1 MAPEEIQP
9 SDGADGAGAA
19 EGATGEGQ
27 STNGGRTAWARNL
40 ATPVRDFLG
49 TETGSAVV
57 LVGAVLLALIWANV
71 SFSTYN
77 ELWDTHLSIEVGSH
91 GIAQTLREWV
101 NSGLMALFFLVVGLE
116 AKREIDLGELR
127 EHNRLWYPALAALGG
142 IGGAVGIYL
151 LFNAGGA
158 GGGGWGV
165 AMSTDTA
172 LALGVLALVAPTGST
187 RLRVFLLTLVVFD
200 DLAALLII
208 VVAYTDSID
217 VVALAVAVGLFAI
230 LGLLRFLPTM
240 RGPIAVLVGT
250 GIWVAMYESGIDPVI
265 AGLAI
270 GLVTSAY
277 PPSRHELERATDLT
291 REFREQPTPG
301 LAATARRS
309 LTQAISPNERLQ
321 YALHPWTSYVIV
333 PLFALANAGVHITGG
348 LLSDAVT
355 SPITIGI
362 VAGYVVGKPLGIWL
376 MPWLATRA
384 PVRKLIGG
392 GKLTITYPGLLGTG
406 TAAGVGFTVSFL
418 IASLA
423 FTGPALDEAKLGVL
437 AACLISPIVA
447 FSWFRGSRALIP
459 TSKRLE
465 QLRRTADS
473 IIDLADDVD
482 PERDHIRGDLG
493 GAVTLVEYADFE
505 CPYCGR
511 AEPTIRELL
520 ETHHKGGLRYVF
532 RHLPLQDV
540 HPHAQLAAEASE
552 AAAAQGSFWEM
563 HDTLMAHQGELDLDD
578 LHRYASDLELDADR
592 LEDEVRRRV
601 YLERVSEDVQSADV
615 SGVSGT
621 PTFFVNGRR
630 HQGVYDIEALT
641 AAIAR
646 AKRMADAEA
655 KAHAEKLA
663 AKEAAKRDREKAGQ
677 A

>member
-1 MAPEEIQP
+1 MSDPGPTQTDGGQP
-9 SDGADGAGAA
+9 AG
-19 EGATGEGQ
+19 TGTT
-27 STNGGRTAWARNL
+27 SVNGGRTAWARNL

-49 TETGSAVV
+49 TETGSALV
-57 LVGAVLLALIWANV
+57 LVGAVIAALLWANV
-71 SFSTYN
+71 DFGSYS
-77 ELWDTHLSIEVGSH
+77 ELWSTHLSITVGSH
-91 GIAQTLREWV
+91 GIAQGLREWV
-101 NSGLMALFFLVVGLE
+101 NSGLMTLFFLVVGLE

-208 VVAYTDSID
+208 VVAYTESID
-217 VVALAVAVGLFAI
+217 AVALLVAVGLFAI
-230 LGLLRFLPTM
+230 LVGLRFLPTM
-240 RGPIAVLVGT
+240 RGPLAVLVGT
-250 GIWVAMYESGIDPVI
+250 GIWVALYESGIDPVI

-277 PPSRHELERATDLT
+277 PPSRQELERATDLT
-291 REFREQPTPG
+291 REFREQPNAG
-301 LAATARRS
+301 LASSARRS
-309 LTQAISPNERLQ
+309 LAEAISPNERIQ

-348 LLSDAVT
+348 LLSDAVS
-355 SPITIGI
+355 SPITLGI
-362 VAGYVVGKPLGIWL
+362 VVGYVVGKPLGIFAL
-376 MPWLATRA
+376 PWLATRA
-384 PVRKLIGG
+384 PVRKMFGG

-423 FTGPALDEAKLGVL
+423 FTGGELDQAKLGVL
-437 AACLISPIVA
+437 AACVISPVVA
-447 FSWFRGSRALIP
+447 FAVFRGTRMLIP
-459 TSKRLE
+459 QSRRLE
-465 QLRRTADS
+465 QLRRTAES
-473 IIDLADDVD
+473 IIDLSDDVD
-482 PERDHIRGDLG
+482 PSRDHVRGDPS

-511 AEPTIRELL
+511 AEPTVRELL
-520 ETHHKGGLRYVF
+520 DMHHGGGLRYVF

-552 AAAAQGSFWEM
+552 AAAAQGAFWQM

-578 LHRYASDLELDADR
+578 VHRYADELELDADR

-601 YLERVSEDVQSADV
+601 YLPRVSEDVASADS

-621 PTFFVNGRR
+621 PTFFINGRR
-630 HQGVYDIEALT
+630 HQGVYDIDALT
-641 AAIAR
+641 KAISRAR
-646 AKRMADAEA
+646 TLADLEA
-655 KAHAEKLA
+655 KASAAKKQAKEEAKREREAEKA
-663 AKEAAKRDREKAGQ
+663 ARP
-677 A
+677 

>member
-1 MAPEEIQP
+1 MSDADSTQT
-9 SDGADGAGAA
+9 DGAAVEPAG
-19 EGATGEGQ
+19 TG
-27 STNGGRTAWARNL
+27 TTVANGGRTAWARNL

-49 TETGSAVV
+49 TETGSALV
-57 LVGAVLLALIWANV
+57 LVGAVVAALIWANV
-71 SFSTYN
+71 DVGSYG
-77 ELWDTHLSIEVGSH
+77 ELWETHLSIQVGSH
-91 GIAQTLREWV
+91 GIANTLREWV
-101 NSGLMALFFLVVGLE
+101 NQGLMALFFLVVGLE

-200 DLAALLII
+200 DLAALAII
-208 VVAYTDSID
+208 VIAYTGSID
-217 VVALAVAVGLFAI
+217 AVALAVAVGLFAI

-291 REFREQPTPG
+291 REFREQPTAG
-301 LAATARRS
+301 GAVEARRS
-309 LTQAISPNERLQ
+309 LVQAISPNERLQ

-348 LLSDAVT
+348 LVSDAVS

-362 VAGYVVGKPLGIWL
+362 VAGYVVGKPLGIFL
-376 MPWLATRA
+376 LPWLATRA
-384 PVRKLIGG
+384 PVRRLFGG
-392 GKLTITYPGLLGTG
+392 GKLTITFPGLLGTG

-423 FTGPALDEAKLGVL
+423 FTGPDLDQAKLGVL
-437 AACLISPIVA
+437 AASVISPIVA
-447 FSWFRGSRALIP
+447 FAVFRGTRALIP
-459 TSKRLE
+459 QSRRLE
-465 QLRRTADS
+465 QLRRTAES
-473 IIDLADDVD
+473 IIDLSEDVD
-482 PERDHIRGDLG
+482 PERDHIRGDPNG
-493 GAVTLVEYADFE
+493 SVTLVEYADFE

-520 ETHHKGGLRYVF
+520 DMHHGGGLRYVF

-552 AAAAQGSFWEM
+552 AAAAQGAFWEM

-578 LHRYASDLELDADR
+578 VHRYADELELDADR
-592 LEDEVRRRV
+592 LEEEVRKRV
-601 YLERVSEDVQSADV
+601 YLERVAEDVQSADT

-621 PTFFVNGRR
+621 PTFFINGRR

-641 AAIAR
+641 TAITRAR
-646 AKRMADAEA
+646 RLAELEEKAMAEKKKAKEEAKRE
-655 KAHAEKLA
+655 
-663 AKEAAKRDREKAGQ
+663 REEAGQ
-677 A
+677 T

>member
-1 MAPEEIQP
+1 MPDEI
-9 SDGADGAGAA
+9 
-19 EGATGEGQ
+19 TQ
-27 STNGGRTAWARNL
+27 SNGGRTAWARNL

-49 TETGSAVV
+49 TETGSALV
-57 LVGAVLLALIWANV
+57 LVGAVIAALLWANV
-71 SFSTYN
+71 DIGSYS

-91 GIAQTLREWV
+91 GISNTLREWV
-101 NSGLMALFFLVVGLE
+101 NQGLMALFFLVVGLE

-172 LALGVLALVAPTGST
+172 LALGVLALVAPTGAT

-200 DLAALLII
+200 DLAALAII
-208 VVAYTDSID
+208 VIAYTDRVD
-217 VVALAVAVGLFAI
+217 AVALGVAVGLFAI

-240 RGPIAVLVGT
+240 RGPIAVLVGA

-291 REFREQPTPG
+291 REFREQPTAG
-301 LAATARRS
+301 GAVEARRS
-309 LTQAISPNERLQ
+309 LGQAISPNERLQ

-348 LLSDAVT
+348 LVSEAVS

-362 VAGYVVGKPLGIWL
+362 VAGYVVGKPLGIFL
-376 MPWLATRA
+376 LPWLATRA
-384 PVRKLIGG
+384 PVRRLLGG
-392 GKLTITYPGLLGTG
+392 GKLTITFPGLLGTG

-423 FTGPALDEAKLGVL
+423 FTGPQLDQAKLGVL
-437 AACLISPIVA
+437 AACVISPVVA
-447 FSWFRGSRALIP
+447 FAVFRGTGRLIP
-459 TSKRLE
+459 QSRRLE
-465 QLRRTADS
+465 QLRRTAES
-473 IIDLADDVD
+473 IIDLDEDVD
-482 PERDHIRGDLG
+482 PERDHIRGDPDG
-493 GAVTLVEYADFE
+493 TVTLVEYADFE

-520 ETHHKGGLRYVF
+520 DMHHGGGLRYVF

-552 AAAAQGSFWEM
+552 AAAAQGAFWQM

-578 LHRYASDLELDADR
+578 VHRYADELELDADR
-592 LEDEVRRRV
+592 LEEDVRKRV
-601 YLERVSEDVQSADV
+601 YLERVAEDVQSADS

-621 PTFFVNGRR
+621 PTFFINGRR
-630 HQGVYDIEALT
+630 HQGVYDIDALT
-641 AAIAR
+641 KAIAR
-646 AKRMADAEA
+646 ARKMAELEA
-655 KAHAEKLA
+655 KALAEKER
-663 AKEAAKRDREKAGQ
+663 AKA
-677 A
+677 

>member
-1 MAPEEIQP
+1 MANETQT
-9 SDGADGAGAA
+9 S
-19 EGATGEGQ
+19 
-27 STNGGRTAWARNL
+27 NGGRTAWARNL

-49 TETGSAVV
+49 TETGSAVA
-57 LVGAVLLALIWANV
+57 LVGAVLVALIWANV
-71 SFSTYN
+71 DIGSYS
-77 ELWDTHLSIEVGSH
+77 ELWSTHLSIQVGSH
-91 GIAQTLREWV
+91 GIDNELRTWV
-101 NSGLMALFFLVVGLE
+101 NEGLMTLFFLVVGLE

-142 IGGAVGIYL
+142 VAGAVGIYL
-151 LFNAGGA
+151 IFNAGGA

-200 DLAALLII
+200 DLAALAII
-208 VVAYTDSID
+208 VIAYTDSID
-217 VVALAVAVGLFAI
+217 VTALAIAIGLFAV
-230 LGLLRFLPTM
+230 LGGLRFLPSM
-240 RGPIAVLVGT
+240 RGPLAVVVGT
-250 GIWVAMYESGIDPVI
+250 AIWVALYESGIDPVI

-277 PPSRHELERATDLT
+277 PPAREELERATDLT

-301 LAATARRS
+301 LAYSARRS
-309 LTQAISPNERLQ
+309 LIETISPNERIQ

-348 LLSDAVT
+348 LLSDAVS

-362 VAGYVVGKPLGIWL
+362 VLAYVVGKPLGIFL
-376 MPWLATRA
+376 LPWLATRA
-384 PVRKLIGG
+384 PVRKLVGG
-392 GKLTITYPGLLGTG
+392 GKLTITWPGLLGTG
-406 TAAGVGFTVSFL
+406 TAAGVAFTVSFL

-423 FTGPALDEAKLGVL
+423 FTGQALDEAKIGVL
-437 AACLISPIVA
+437 AASIISPLVA
-447 FSWFRGSRALIP
+447 LAVFRGSRALIP
-459 TSKRLE
+459 QSRRLE
-465 QLRRTADS
+465 QLRRTAES
-473 IIDLADDVD
+473 IIDLSDDVD
-482 PERDHIRGDLG
+482 PERDHIRGDPN

-520 ETHHKGGLRYVF
+520 GMEHKGGLRYVF

-552 AAAAQGSFWEM
+552 AAAAQGAFWQM

-578 LHRYASDLELDADR
+578 VHRYAEELELEADR
-592 LEDEVRRRV
+592 LEEEVRTRV
-601 YLERVSEDVQSADV
+601 YLPRVAEDVASADT

-621 PTFFVNGRR
+621 PTFFINGRR
-630 HQGVYDIEALT
+630 HHGVYDIEALT
-641 AAIAR
+641 TAIRR
-646 AKRMADAEA
+646 AKVLADAEA
-655 KAHAEKLA
+655 RAQAEKKRM
-663 AKEAAKRDREKAGQ
+663 KEAAKREREAEKAGQ

>member
-1 MAPEEIQP
+1 MSDPDLTQT
-9 SDGADGAGAA
+9 DGAAA
-19 EGATGEGQ
+19 A
-27 STNGGRTAWARNL
+27 NGGRTAWARNL

-57 LVGAVLLALIWANV
+57 LVGAVIVALAWANV
-71 SFSTYN
+71 DIGSYG
-77 ELWDTHLSIEVGSH
+77 ELWSTHLSVQVGSH
-91 GIAQTLREWV
+91 GISNDLRTWV
-101 NSGLMALFFLVVGLE
+101 NEGLMTLFFLVVGLE

-127 EHNRLWYPALAALGG
+127 EHNRLWYPGLAALGG

-200 DLAALLII
+200 DLAALAII
-208 VVAYTDSID
+208 VIAYTDSID
-217 VVALAVAVGLFAI
+217 LVALAVAVGLFAI

-240 RGPIAVLVGT
+240 RGPLAVLVGT
-250 GIWVAMYESGIDPVI
+250 GIWVALYESGIDPVI

-277 PPSRHELERATDLT
+277 PPSRQELERATDLT
-291 REFREQPTPG
+291 RAFREQPNAG
-301 LAATARRS
+301 LASTARRS
-309 LTQAISPNERLQ
+309 LADAISPNERLQ
-321 YALHPWTSYVIV
+321 HALHPWTSYVIV

-348 LLSDAVT
+348 LVSDAVS

-362 VAGYVVGKPLGIWL
+362 VLGYVVGKPLGIFL
-376 MPWLATRA
+376 LPWLATRA
-384 PVRKLIGG
+384 PVRRLVGG

-423 FTGPALDEAKLGVL
+423 FTGAQLDQAKLGVL
-437 AACLISPIVA
+437 AACVISPVVA
-447 FSWFRGSRALIP
+447 FAVFRGTRMLIP
-459 TSKRLE
+459 TSRRLE

-473 IIDLADDVD
+473 IIDLSDDVD
-482 PERDHIRGDLG
+482 PERDHVRGDPG

-511 AEPTIRELL
+511 AEPTVRELL
-520 ETHHKGGLRYVF
+520 DMHHGSGLRYVF
-532 RHLPLQDV
+532 RHLPLHDV

-552 AAAAQGSFWEM
+552 AAAAQGAFWPM

-578 LHRYASDLELDADR
+578 VHRYAGELGLDADR

-601 YLERVSEDVQSADV
+601 YLERVSEDVASADA

-621 PTFFVNGRR
+621 PTFFINGRR

-641 AAIAR
+641 KAIAR
-646 AKRMADAEA
+646 AKVIAAAEA
-655 KAHAEKLA
+655 KALA
-663 AKEAAKRDREKAGQ
+663 AKKRAKEEAGRAGEDEKAGRT
-677 A
+677 

>member
-1 MAPEEIQP
+1 M
-9 SDGADGAGAA
+9 SDPDSTQAAGAA
-19 EGATGEGQ
+19 GEGTTE
-27 STNGGRTAWARNL
+27 SNGGRTAWARNL

-57 LVGAVLLALIWANV
+57 LVGAVIAALLWANV
-71 SFSTYN
+71 DIGSYS
-77 ELWDTHLSIEVGSH
+77 ELWDTHLSIQVGSH
-91 GIAQTLREWV
+91 GIDNTLREWV
-101 NSGLMALFFLVVGLE
+101 NEGLMALFFLVVGLE

-200 DLAALLII
+200 DLAALAII
-208 VVAYTDSID
+208 VIAYTDSID
-217 VVALAVAVGLFAI
+217 LAALLVAVGLFAI

-250 GIWVAMYESGIDPVI
+250 GVWVAMYESGIDPVI

-291 REFREQPTPG
+291 REFREQPTAG
-301 LAATARRS
+301 GAVEARRS
-309 LTQAISPNERLQ
+309 LGQAISPNERIQ

-348 LLSDAVT
+348 LVSDAVT

-362 VAGYVVGKPLGIWL
+362 VVAYVVGKPLGIFL
-376 MPWLATRA
+376 VPWLATRA

-423 FTGPALDEAKLGVL
+423 FTGGQQLDEAKLGVL
-437 AACLISPIVA
+437 AACVISPIVA
-447 FSWFRGSRALIP
+447 FGVFRGTRALIP
-459 TSKRLE
+459 QSRRLE
-465 QLRRTADS
+465 QLRRTAES
-473 IIDLADDVD
+473 IIDLSDDVD
-482 PERDHIRGDLG
+482 PERDHVRGDPD

-505 CPYCGR
+505 CPFCGR

-520 ETHHKGGLRYVF
+520 DMHHGGGLRYVF

-552 AAAAQGSFWEM
+552 AAAAQGAFWQM

-578 LHRYASDLELDADR
+578 VHRYADELELDADR
-592 LEDEVRRRV
+592 LEEEVRKRV
-601 YLERVSEDVQSADV
+601 YVGRVSEDVQSADF

-621 PTFFVNGRR
+621 PTFFINGRR

-641 AAIAR
+641 AAIRRAR
-646 AKRMADAEA
+646 TLSEMEE
-655 KAHAEKLA
+655 KALA
-663 AKEAAKRDREKAGQ
+663 AKKKAKEEAKRERDRAEA
-677 A
+677 

>member
-1 MAPEEIQP
+1 MADADSTQT
-9 SDGADGAGAA
+9 DGTPAAGA
-19 EGATGEGQ
+19 Q
-27 STNGGRTAWARNL
+27 SNAGRTAWARNL

-49 TETGSAVV
+49 TETGSALV
-57 LVGAVLLALIWANV
+57 LVGAVVVALLWANV
-71 SFSTYN
+71 DIGSYA
-77 ELWDTHLSIEVGSH
+77 ELWSTHLSIQLGSH
-91 GIAQTLREWV
+91 AIDNELRIWV
-101 NSGLMALFFLVVGLE
+101 NEGLMTLFFLVVGLE

-142 IGGAVGIYL
+142 IAGAVGIYL
-151 LFNAGGA
+151 VFNAGGP

-200 DLAALLII
+200 DLAALVII
-208 VVAYTDSID
+208 VVAYTGSID
-217 VVALAVAVGLFAI
+217 LTALGIAVGLFAV

-240 RGPIAVLVGT
+240 RGPIAVVVGT
-250 GIWVAMYESGIDPVI
+250 AIWVALYESGIDPVI

-277 PPSRHELERATDLT
+277 PPPRHELERATDLT
-291 REFREQPTPG
+291 REFREQPNAG
-301 LAATARRS
+301 LASSARRS
-309 LTQAISPNERLQ
+309 LADAISPNERIQ

-362 VAGYVVGKPLGIWL
+362 VAGYVVGKPLGIFL
-376 MPWLATRA
+376 APWLATRA
-384 PVRKLIGG
+384 PVRKMVGG
-392 GKLTITYPGLLGTG
+392 GKLTITWPGLLGTG

-423 FTGPALDEAKLGVL
+423 FSGVQLDEAKIGVL
-437 AACLISPIVA
+437 AACIISPLVA
-447 FSWFRGSRALIP
+447 AAVFRGSRALIP
-459 TSKRLE
+459 QSKRLE

-473 IIDLADDVD
+473 IIDLSDDVD
-482 PERDHIRGDLG
+482 PERDHLRGDPD

-520 ETHHKGGLRYVF
+520 DMHHGGGLRYVF

-552 AAAAQGSFWEM
+552 AAAAQGAFWPM

-578 LHRYASDLELDADR
+578 VHRYAEELELDADR

-601 YLERVSEDVQSADV
+601 YVGRVSEDVQSADI

-621 PTFFVNGRR
+621 PTFFINGRR
-630 HQGVYDIEALT
+630 HQGVYDIDALT
-641 AAIAR
+641 KAIKR
-646 AKRMADAEA
+646 AKTLADAEA
-655 KAHAEKLA
+655 KALA
-663 AKEAAKRDREKAGQ
+663 DKKRAKEEARSREKAGQ

>member
-1 MAPEEIQP
+1 M
-9 SDGADGAGAA
+9 AA
-19 EGATGEGQ
+19 EQT
-27 STNGGRTAWARNL
+27 TGRTAWARNL

-57 LVGAVLLALIWANV
+57 LVGAVVVALLWANV
-71 SFSTYN
+71 DAGSYG
-77 ELWDTHLSIEVGSH
+77 ELWATHLRVQFGSH
-91 GIAQTLREWV
+91 GIDNELRVWV
-101 NSGLMALFFLVVGLE
+101 NEGLMTLFFLVVGLE

-172 LALGVLALVAPTGST
+172 LALGVLALVAPTGSA

-200 DLAALLII
+200 DLAALAII

-217 VVALAVAVGLFAI
+217 AVALLVAVGLFAI

-240 RGPIAVLVGT
+240 RGPIAVVVGT
-250 GIWVAMYESGIDPVI
+250 AIWVAMYESGIDPVI

-291 REFREQPTPG
+291 REFREQPNAG
-301 LAATARRS
+301 LASTARRS
-309 LTQAISPNERLQ
+309 LAQAISPNERLQ

-348 LLSDAVT
+348 LVSDAVS

-362 VAGYVVGKPLGIWL
+362 VAGYVVGKPLGIFL
-376 MPWLATRA
+376 LPWLARRA
-384 PVRKLIGG
+384 PVRRLVGG

-423 FTGPALDEAKLGVL
+423 FTGAQLDQAKLGVL
-437 AACLISPIVA
+437 VACVISPLVA
-447 FSWFRGSRALIP
+447 FAVFRGTRMLIP
-459 TSKRLE
+459 QSRRLE
-465 QLRRTADS
+465 QLRRTAES
-473 IIDLADDVD
+473 IIDLDEDVD
-482 PERDHIRGDLG
+482 PDRDHIRGDPD

-520 ETHHKGGLRYVF
+520 DMHHGSGLRYVF

-552 AAAAQGSFWEM
+552 AAAAQGAFWPM

-578 LHRYASDLELDADR
+578 VHRYADELELDADR

-601 YLERVSEDVQSADV
+601 YLERVSEDVASADA

-621 PTFFVNGRR
+621 PTFFINGRR

-641 AAIAR
+641 AAISRARRMAELERKALAEKKR
-646 AKRMADAEA
+646 AKEEA
-655 KAHAEKLA
+655 RRARE
-663 AKEAAKRDREKAGQ
+663 REKAGRS
-677 A
+677 

>member
-1 MAPEEIQP
+1 MTDE
-9 SDGADGAGAA
+9 
-19 EGATGEGQ
+19 TTTQ
-27 STNGGRTAWARNL
+27 SNGGRTAWARNL

-49 TETGSAVV
+49 TETGSALV
-57 LVGAVLLALIWANV
+57 LVGAVVAALLWANV
-71 SFSTYN
+71 SIGSYS
-77 ELWDTHLSIEVGSH
+77 EVWETHLRIQLGSH
-91 GIAQTLREWV
+91 GISNNLREWV
-101 NSGLMALFFLVVGLE
+101 NQGLMTLFFLVVGLE

-200 DLAALLII
+200 DLAALAII
-208 VVAYTDSID
+208 VIAYTDQVD
-217 VVALAVAVGLFAI
+217 AVALLVAVGLFAI

-240 RGPIAVLVGT
+240 RGPIAVLVGV

-277 PPSRHELERATDLT
+277 PPSRQELERATDLT
-291 REFREQPTPG
+291 REFREQPTAG
-301 LAATARRS
+301 GAVEARRS
-309 LTQAISPNERLQ
+309 LGQAISPNERLQ

-348 LLSDAVT
+348 LLSEAIS
-355 SPITIGI
+355 SPITLGI
-362 VAGYVVGKPLGIWL
+362 VTGYVVGKPLGIFL
-376 MPWLATRA
+376 LPWIATRA
-384 PVRKLIGG
+384 PVRKRLGS
-392 GKLTITYPGLLGTG
+392 GKLTITFPGLLGTG

-423 FTGPALDEAKLGVL
+423 FTGGHLDQAKLGVL
-437 AACLISPIVA
+437 AACVISPVVA
-447 FSWFRGSRALIP
+447 FAVFRGTRALIP
-459 TSKRLE
+459 QSRRLE
-465 QLRRTADS
+465 QLRRTAES
-473 IIDLADDVD
+473 IIDLSDDVD
-482 PERDHIRGDLG
+482 PERDHIRGDPDG
-493 GAVTLVEYADFE
+493 VVTLVEYADFE

-520 ETHHKGGLRYVF
+520 DMHHGGGLRYVF

-552 AAAAQGSFWEM
+552 AAAVQGAFWQM

-578 LHRYASDLELDADR
+578 VHRYADELELDADR
-592 LEDEVRRRV
+592 LEEEVRKRV
-601 YLERVSEDVQSADV
+601 YLERVAEDVQSADS

-621 PTFFVNGRR
+621 PSFFVNGRR
-630 HQGVYDIEALT
+630 HHGVYDIDALT
-641 AAIAR
+641 TAITRAR
-646 AKRMADAEA
+646 RMAEVEERA
-655 KAHAEKLA
+655 LA
-663 AKEAAKRDREKAGQ
+663 AKKKAKEEAKREREGAGQ

>member
-1 MAPEEIQP
+1 MSDPGSTQ
-9 SDGADGAGAA
+9 SDGAQPAA
-19 EGATGEGQ
+19 EPAGTPPPSA
-27 STNGGRTAWARNL
+27 GRTAWARNL

-49 TETGSAVV
+49 TETGSALA
-57 LVGAVLLALIWANV
+57 LVGAVVVALLWANV
-71 SFSTYN
+71 DFGSYSELWSTHLRVQVGAHGIDN
-77 ELWDTHLSIEVGSH
+77 ELRV
-91 GIAQTLREWV
+91 WV
-101 NSGLMALFFLVVGLE
+101 NEGLMTLFFLVVGLE

-142 IGGAVGIYL
+142 IAGAVGIYL
-151 LFNAGGA
+151 LFNAGGP

-172 LALGVLALVAPTGST
+172 LALGVLALVTPTGST

-200 DLAALLII
+200 DLAALVII
-208 VVAYTDSID
+208 VVAYTTSID
-217 VVALAVAVGLFAI
+217 VVALAVAAGLFAI
-230 LGLLRFLPTM
+230 LGLLRFLPTA
-240 RGPIAVLVGT
+240 RGPIAVVVGT
-250 GIWVAMYESGIDPVI
+250 GIWVALYESGIDPVI

-291 REFREQPTPG
+291 REFREQPTAG
-301 LAATARRS
+301 GALTARRS
-309 LTQAISPNERLQ
+309 LAQAISPNERIQ

-348 LLSDAVT
+348 LLSEAIA

-362 VAGYVVGKPLGIWL
+362 VVAYVVGKPLGIFVA
-376 MPWLATRA
+376 PWLATRA
-384 PVRKLIGG
+384 AVRKLVGG
-392 GKLTITYPGLLGTG
+392 GKLTITWPGLLGTG

-423 FTGPALDEAKLGVL
+423 FSGGQLDQAKLGVL
-437 AACLISPIVA
+437 AASLISPLVA
-447 FSWFRGSRALIP
+447 FAVFRGTRALIP

-465 QLRRTADS
+465 QLRRTAES
-473 IIDLADDVD
+473 IIDLSDDVD
-482 PERDHIRGDLG
+482 PERDHIRGDPD

-511 AEPTIRELL
+511 AEPTVRELL
-520 ETHHKGGLRYVF
+520 DLHHGVGLRYVF

-552 AAAAQGSFWEM
+552 AAAAQDAFWPM

-578 LHRYASDLELDADR
+578 VHRYAEELELDADR
-592 LEDEVRRRV
+592 LEEEVRKRV
-601 YLERVSEDVQSADV
+601 YLERVSEDVSSADA

-621 PTFFVNGRR
+621 PTFFINGRR
-630 HQGVYDIEALT
+630 HQGVYDIDALT
-641 AAIAR
+641 KAINRAR
-646 AKRMADAEA
+646 ILAEAEA
-655 KAHAEKLA
+655 KALAEKRRRKEEERA
-663 AKEAAKRDREKAGQ
+663 REAAGRP
-677 A
+677 

>member
-1 MAPEEIQP
+1 M
-9 SDGADGAGAA
+9 SDPDSTQTAGAGTT
-19 EGATGEGQ
+19 E
-27 STNGGRTAWARNL
+27 SNGGRTAWARNL

-57 LVGAVLLALIWANV
+57 LVGAVVVALIWANV
-71 SFSTYN
+71 DIGSYS
-77 ELWDTHLSIEVGSH
+77 ELWDTHLSIQIGSH
-91 GIAQTLREWV
+91 GISNTLREWV
-101 NSGLMALFFLVVGLE
+101 NEGLMALFFLVVGLE

-200 DLAALLII
+200 DLAALAII
-208 VVAYTDSID
+208 VIAYTDSID
-217 VVALAVAVGLFAI
+217 LAALAVAVGLFAV

-250 GIWVAMYESGIDPVI
+250 GVWVAMYESGIDPVI

-291 REFREQPTPG
+291 REFREQPTAG
-301 LAATARRS
+301 GAVEARRS
-309 LTQAISPNERLQ
+309 LGDAISPNERLQ

-333 PLFALANAGVHITGG
+333 PLFALANAGVHITGD
-348 LLSDAVT
+348 LVSEAAS

-362 VAGYVVGKPLGIWL
+362 VAAYVVGKPLGIFL
-376 MPWLATRA
+376 LPWLATRA
-384 PVRKLIGG
+384 PVRKLVGG
-392 GKLTITYPGLLGTG
+392 GKLTITFPGLLGTG

-423 FTGPALDEAKLGVL
+423 FTGPDLDKAKVGVL
-437 AACLISPIVA
+437 LACVISPLVA
-447 FSWFRGSRALIP
+447 FAVFRGTRALIP
-459 TSKRLE
+459 QSRRLE
-465 QLRRTADS
+465 QLRRTAES
-473 IIDLADDVD
+473 IIDLSEDVD
-482 PERDHIRGDLG
+482 PDRDHIRGDPDG
-493 GAVTLVEYADFE
+493 SVTLVEYADFE

-520 ETHHKGGLRYVF
+520 DMHHGGGLRYVF

-552 AAAAQGSFWEM
+552 AAAAQGAFWQM

-578 LHRYASDLELDADR
+578 VHRYADELELDADR
-592 LEDEVRRRV
+592 LEEEVRKRV
-601 YLERVSEDVQSADV
+601 YLERVAEDVQSADT

-621 PTFFVNGRR
+621 PTFFINGRR

-641 AAIAR
+641 NAISRAR
-646 AKRMADAEA
+646 RMAELEA
-655 KAHAEKLA
+655 KALAEKKR
-663 AKEAAKRDREKAGQ
+663 AKEEAKREREAAGRS
-677 A
+677 

>member
-1 MAPEEIQP
+1 M
-9 SDGADGAGAA
+9 SDPDPTETAGSA
-19 EGATGEGQ
+19 GEGTTE
-27 STNGGRTAWARNL
+27 SNAGRTAWARNL

-57 LVGAVLLALIWANV
+57 LVGAVVVALLWANIDIG
-71 SFSTYN
+71 SYS
-77 ELWDTHLSIEVGSH
+77 ELWDTHLSIQVGSH
-91 GIAQTLREWV
+91 GIDNTLREWV
-101 NSGLMALFFLVVGLE
+101 NEGLMALFFLVVGLE

-200 DLAALLII
+200 DLAALAII
-208 VVAYTDSID
+208 VIAYTDSID
-217 VVALAVAVGLFAI
+217 IVALLVAVGLFAI

-250 GIWVAMYESGIDPVI
+250 GVWVAMYESGIDPVI

-291 REFREQPTPG
+291 REFREQPTAG
-301 LAATARRS
+301 GAVEARRS
-309 LTQAISPNERLQ
+309 LGQAISPNERIQ

-362 VAGYVVGKPLGIWL
+362 VAAYVVGKPLGIFL
-376 MPWLATRA
+376 VPWLATRA

-423 FTGPALDEAKLGVL
+423 FTGGQQLDEAKLGVL

-447 FSWFRGSRALIP
+447 FGVFRGTRALIP
-459 TSKRLE
+459 QSRRLE
-465 QLRRTADS
+465 QLRRTAES
-473 IIDLADDVD
+473 IIDLSDDVD
-482 PERDHIRGDLG
+482 PSRDHVRGDPDG
-493 GAVTLVEYADFE
+493 TVTLVEYADFE

-520 ETHHKGGLRYVF
+520 DMHHGGGLRYVF

-552 AAAAQGSFWEM
+552 AAAAQGAFWQM

-578 LHRYASDLELDADR
+578 VHRYADELELDADR
-592 LEDEVRRRV
+592 LEEEVRKRV
-601 YLERVSEDVQSADV
+601 YLERVSEDVASADF

-621 PTFFVNGRR
+621 PTFFINGRR

-641 AAIAR
+641 AAIRRAR
-646 AKRMADAEA
+646 TLSEMEA
-655 KAHAEKLA
+655 KATA
-663 AKEAAKRDREKAGQ
+663 AKKKAKEEAKRERDRAG

>member
-1 MAPEEIQP
+1 M
-9 SDGADGAGAA
+9 SD
-19 EGATGEGQ
+19 EATTQSAGEGQ
-27 STNGGRTAWARNL
+27 SNGGRTAWARNL

-49 TETGSAVV
+49 TETGSALV
-57 LVGAVLLALIWANV
+57 LVGAVVAALIWANV
-71 SFSTYN
+71 SIGSYS
-77 ELWDTHLSIEVGSH
+77 ELWETHLSVQVGSH
-91 GIAQTLREWV
+91 GIDNTLREWV
-101 NSGLMALFFLVVGLE
+101 NQGLMALFFLVVGLE

-142 IGGAVGIYL
+142 IGGAIGIYL

-172 LALGVLALVAPTGST
+172 LALGGLALVAPTGST
-187 RLRVFLLTLVVFD
+187 RLRVFLLTLAIVD
-200 DLAALLII
+200 DLGALAII
-208 VVAYTDSID
+208 IIAYTDSID
-217 VVALAVAVGLFAI
+217 AVALAVAVGLFAI

-240 RGPIAVLVGT
+240 RGPIAVLVGA

-277 PPSRHELERATDLT
+277 PPSRQELERATDLT
-291 REFREQPTPG
+291 REFREQPTAG
-301 LAATARRS
+301 GAAEARRS
-309 LTQAISPNERLQ
+309 LGQTISPNERLQ

-348 LLSDAVT
+348 LLSDAVS

-362 VAGYVVGKPLGIWL
+362 VAGYVVGKPLGIFL
-376 MPWLATRA
+376 LPWLTTRA
-384 PVRKLIGG
+384 PVRKLLGG
-392 GKLTITYPGLLGTG
+392 GKLTITFPGLLGTG

-423 FTGPALDEAKLGVL
+423 FTGTELDQAKLGVL
-437 AACLISPIVA
+437 FACVISPVVA
-447 FSWFRGSRALIP
+447 FAVFRGTRMLIP
-459 TSKRLE
+459 QSRRLE
-465 QLRRTADS
+465 QLRRTAES

-482 PERDHIRGDLG
+482 PERDHIRGDPD

-520 ETHHKGGLRYVF
+520 DMHHGGGLRYVF

-552 AAAAQGSFWEM
+552 AAAAQGAFWQM

-578 LHRYASDLELDADR
+578 VHRYADELELDADR

-601 YLERVSEDVQSADV
+601 YLERVSEDVASADA

-621 PTFFVNGRR
+621 PTFFINGRR

-646 AKRMADAEA
+646 ARRMAEIEE
-655 KAHAEKLA
+655 KALA
-663 AKEAAKRDREKAGQ
+663 AKKKAKEEAKREREAEKAGRG
-677 A
+677 

>member
-1 MAPEEIQP
+1 M
-9 SDGADGAGAA
+9 SDSDTTHSAGPAA
-19 EGATGEGQ
+19 TEGLTTPAG
-27 STNGGRTAWARNL
+27 GGRTAWARNL

-49 TETGSAVV
+49 TETGSALV
-57 LVGAVLLALIWANV
+57 LVGAVVAALIWANV
-71 SFSTYN
+71 SIDSYS
-77 ELWDTHLSIEVGSH
+77 ELWETHLSIQVGSH
-91 GIAQTLREWV
+91 GIANTLREWV
-101 NSGLMALFFLVVGLE
+101 NEGLMALFFLVVGLE

-151 LFNAGGA
+151 LFNAGGD
-158 GGGGWGV
+158 GGSGWGV

-200 DLAALLII
+200 DLAALAII
-208 VVAYTDSID
+208 VIAYTDSID
-217 VVALAVAVGLFAI
+217 AVALAVAVGLFAI

-240 RGPIAVLVGT
+240 RGPIAVLVGA

-291 REFREQPTPG
+291 REFREQPTAG
-301 LAATARRS
+301 GAVEARRS
-309 LTQAISPNERLQ
+309 LVQAISPNERLQ

-333 PLFALANAGVHITGG
+333 PLFALANAGVHVTGD
-348 LLSDAVT
+348 LVSEAVS

-376 MPWLATRA
+376 LPWLATRA
-384 PVRKLIGG
+384 PVRKMVGG
-392 GKLTITYPGLLGTG
+392 GKLTITFPGLLGTG

-423 FTGPALDEAKLGVL
+423 FTGPELDQAKIGVL
-437 AACLISPIVA
+437 VACVISPVIA
-447 FSWFRGSRALIP
+447 FAVFRGTRMLIP
-459 TSKRLE
+459 QSRRLE
-465 QLRRTADS
+465 QLRRTAES
-473 IIDLADDVD
+473 IIDLAEDVD
-482 PERDHIRGDLG
+482 PDRDHIRGDPD

-511 AEPTIRELL
+511 AEPTVRELL
-520 ETHHKGGLRYVF
+520 DMHHGGGLRYVF

-552 AAAAQGSFWEM
+552 AAAAQGAFWQM

-578 LHRYASDLELDADR
+578 VHRYADELELDADR
-592 LEDEVRRRV
+592 LEEEVRKRV
-601 YLERVSEDVQSADV
+601 YLERVAEDVQSADA

-621 PTFFVNGRR
+621 PTFFINGRR

-646 AKRMADAEA
+646 ARRMAELEE
-655 KAHAEKLA
+655 KALAEKKK
-663 AKEAAKRDREKAGQ
+663 AKEAAKG
-677 A
+677 

>member
-1 MAPEEIQP
+1 MPEE
-9 SDGADGAGAA
+9 
-19 EGATGEGQ
+19 TTQ
-27 STNGGRTAWARNL
+27 SNGGRTAWARNL

-49 TETGSAVV
+49 TETGSGVV
-57 LVGAVLLALIWANV
+57 LVGAVVVALLWANV
-71 SFSTYN
+71 DSGSYS
-77 ELWDTHLSIEVGSH
+77 ELWNTHLSIEVGSH
-91 GIAQTLREWV
+91 GIANTLREWV
-101 NSGLMALFFLVVGLE
+101 NEGLMALFFLVVGLE

-200 DLAALLII
+200 DLAALAII
-208 VVAYTDSID
+208 VIAYTGQVDA
-217 VVALAVAVGLFAI
+217 VALAVAVGLFAI

-240 RGPIAVLVGT
+240 RGPLAVLVGV

-277 PPSRHELERATDLT
+277 PPSRQELERATDLT
-291 REFREQPTPG
+291 REFREQPTAG
-301 LAATARRS
+301 GAVEARRS
-309 LTQAISPNERLQ
+309 LVQAISPNERLQ

-348 LLSDAVT
+348 LVSGAVS
-355 SPITIGI
+355 SPITLGI

-376 MPWLATRA
+376 LPWLATRA
-384 PVRKLIGG
+384 PVRRLIGG
-392 GKLTITYPGLLGTG
+392 GKLTITFPGLLGTG

-423 FTGPALDEAKLGVL
+423 FTGPQLDQAKLGVL
-437 AACLISPIVA
+437 VACVISPLVA
-447 FSWFRGSRALIP
+447 FAVFRGTRALIP
-459 TSKRLE
+459 QSRRLE
-465 QLRRTADS
+465 QLRRTAES
-473 IIDLADDVD
+473 IIDLSADVD
-482 PERDHIRGDLG
+482 PERDHVRGDPD

-520 ETHHKGGLRYVF
+520 DLHHGSGLRYVF

-552 AAAAQGSFWEM
+552 AAAAQDAFWPM
-563 HDTLMAHQGELDLDD
+563 HDTLMAHQGELTLDD
-578 LHRYASDLELDADR
+578 VHRYAEELELDADR
-592 LEDEVRRRV
+592 LEDEVRRRA
-601 YLERVSEDVQSADV
+601 YLERVAEDVESADS

-630 HQGVYDIEALT
+630 HHGVYDIEALT

-646 AKRMADAEA
+646 ARRVADLEA
-655 KAHAEKLA
+655 KALA
-663 AKEAAKRDREKAGQ
+663 AKKRAKEEAQSAREGAGRP
-677 A
+677 

>member
-1 MAPEEIQP
+1 MASTDTIQN
-9 SDGADGAGAA
+9 
-19 EGATGEGQ
+19 
-27 STNGGRTAWARNL
+27 NGGRTAWARNL

-49 TETGSAVV
+49 TETGSALV
-57 LVGAVLLALIWANV
+57 LVGAVIVALLWANIDIGSYGEV
-71 SFSTYN
+71 WS
-77 ELWDTHLSIEVGSH
+77 THLSIQVGSH
-91 GIAQTLREWV
+91 GISNELRVWV
-101 NSGLMALFFLVVGLE
+101 NEGLMTLFFLVVGLE

-142 IGGAVGIYL
+142 IGGAVGVYL
-151 LFNAGGA
+151 LFNAGGP

-217 VVALAVAVGLFAI
+217 VVALAVAVGLFAL

-240 RGPIAVLVGT
+240 RGPIAVIVGT
-250 GIWVAMYESGIDPVI
+250 AIWVALYESGIDPVI

-291 REFREQPTPG
+291 REFREQPTAG
-301 LAATARRS
+301 GALTARRS
-309 LTQAISPNERLQ
+309 LAQAISPNERIQ

-333 PLFALANAGVHITGG
+333 PVFALANAGVHLTGG
-348 LLSDAVT
+348 LLSDALT

-362 VAGYVVGKPLGIWL
+362 VVGYVVGKPLGIFL
-376 MPWLATRA
+376 LPWLATRA
-384 PVRKLIGG
+384 PVRKMVGG
-392 GKLTITYPGLLGTG
+392 GKLTITWPGLLGTG

-418 IASLA
+418 IATLA
-423 FTGPALDEAKLGVL
+423 FAGTRLDEAKVGVL
-437 AACLISPIVA
+437 AACLISPVVA
-447 FSWFRGSRALIP
+447 LAVFRGTSALIP
-459 TSKRLE
+459 TSRRLE
-465 QLRRTADS
+465 QLRRTAES
-473 IIDLADDVD
+473 IIDLSDDVD
-482 PERDHIRGDLG
+482 PERDHIRGDPD

-511 AEPTIRELL
+511 AEPTIRQLL
-520 ETHHKGGLRYVF
+520 DTHHSGGLRYVF

-552 AAAAQGSFWEM
+552 AAAAQGAFWPM

-578 LHRYASDLELDADR
+578 VHRYADELELDADR

-601 YLERVSEDVQSADV
+601 YLPRVSDDVSSADS

-630 HQGVYDIEALT
+630 HQGVYDIDALT
-641 AAIAR
+641 KAIKR
-646 AKRMADAEA
+646 AKTIADAEA
-655 KAHAEKLA
+655 KALTEKKR
-663 AKEAAKRDREKAGQ
+663 AKVGRR
-677 A
+677 

>member
-1 MAPEEIQP
+1 MSDPESTQSTGP
-9 SDGADGAGAA
+9 AAADGLTSSA
-19 EGATGEGQ
+19 
-27 STNGGRTAWARNL
+27 NGGRTAWARNL

-57 LVGAVLLALIWANV
+57 LVGAVVVALVWANV
-71 SFSTYN
+71 DIGSYS
-77 ELWDTHLSIEVGSH
+77 ELWDTHLSIQVGSH
-91 GIAQTLREWV
+91 GIANTLREWV
-101 NSGLMALFFLVVGLE
+101 NEGLMALFFLVVGLE

-200 DLAALLII
+200 DLAALAII
-208 VVAYTDSID
+208 VIAYTDSID
-217 VVALAVAVGLFAI
+217 AVALAVAVGLFAI

-240 RGPIAVLVGT
+240 RGPIAVLVGA

-291 REFREQPTPG
+291 REFREQPTAG
-301 LAATARRS
+301 GAVEARRS

-333 PLFALANAGVHITGG
+333 PLFALANAGVHITGD
-348 LLSDAVT
+348 LASAAVS

-362 VAGYVVGKPLGIWL
+362 VAGYVVGKPFGIWL
-376 MPWLATRA
+376 LPWLATRA
-384 PVRKLIGG
+384 PVRKMVGG
-392 GKLTITYPGLLGTG
+392 GKLTITFPGLLGTG

-423 FTGPALDEAKLGVL
+423 FTGPTLDKAKLGVL
-437 AACLISPIVA
+437 AACVISPVVA
-447 FSWFRGSRALIP
+447 FAVFHGTRKLIP
-459 TSKRLE
+459 QSRRLE
-465 QLRRTADS
+465 QLRRTAES
-473 IIDLADDVD
+473 IIDLDEDVD
-482 PERDHIRGDLG
+482 PDRDHIRGDPD

-520 ETHHKGGLRYVF
+520 DMHHGGGLRYVF

-552 AAAAQGSFWEM
+552 AAAAQGAFWQM

-578 LHRYASDLELDADR
+578 VHRYADELELDADR
-592 LEDEVRRRV
+592 LEEEVRKRV
-601 YLERVSEDVQSADV
+601 YLERVAEDVQSADS

-621 PTFFVNGRR
+621 PTFFINGRR

-646 AKRMADAEA
+646 ARRMAELEA
-655 KAHAEKLA
+655 KALA
-663 AKEAAKRDREKAGQ
+663 DKKKAKA
-677 A
+677 

>member
-1 MAPEEIQP
+1 MPDEI
-9 SDGADGAGAA
+9 
-19 EGATGEGQ
+19 TQ
-27 STNGGRTAWARNL
+27 SNGGRTAWARNL

-49 TETGSAVV
+49 TETGSALV
-57 LVGAVLLALIWANV
+57 LVGAVIAALLWANV
-71 SFSTYN
+71 DIGSYS
-77 ELWDTHLSIEVGSH
+77 ELWHTHLSIEVGSH
-91 GIAQTLREWV
+91 GISNTLREWV
-101 NSGLMALFFLVVGLE
+101 NQGLMALFFLVVGLE

-172 LALGVLALVAPTGST
+172 LALGVLALVAPTGAT

-200 DLAALLII
+200 DLAALAII
-208 VVAYTDSID
+208 VIAYTDSID
-217 VVALAVAVGLFAI
+217 LVALLVALGLFAI

-240 RGPIAVLVGT
+240 RGPIAVLVGA

-291 REFREQPTPG
+291 REFREQPTAG
-301 LAATARRS
+301 GAVEARRS
-309 LTQAISPNERLQ
+309 LGQAISPNERLQ

-348 LLSDAVT
+348 LVSEAVS

-362 VAGYVVGKPLGIWL
+362 VAGYVVGKPLGIFL
-376 MPWLATRA
+376 LPWLATRA
-384 PVRKLIGG
+384 PVRRLLGG
-392 GKLTITYPGLLGTG
+392 GKLTITFPGLLGTG

-423 FTGPALDEAKLGVL
+423 FTGPQLDQAKLGVL
-437 AACLISPIVA
+437 AACVISPVVA
-447 FSWFRGSRALIP
+447 FAVFRGTGRLIP
-459 TSKRLE
+459 QSRRLE
-465 QLRRTADS
+465 QLRRTAES
-473 IIDLADDVD
+473 IIDLDEDVD
-482 PERDHIRGDLG
+482 PERDHIRGDPDG
-493 GAVTLVEYADFE
+493 TVTLVEYADFE

-520 ETHHKGGLRYVF
+520 DMHHGGGLRYVF

-552 AAAAQGSFWEM
+552 AAAAQGAFWQM

-578 LHRYASDLELDADR
+578 VHRYADELELDADR
-592 LEDEVRRRV
+592 LEEDVRKRV
-601 YLERVSEDVQSADV
+601 YLERVAEDVQSADS

-621 PTFFVNGRR
+621 PTFFINGRR
-630 HQGVYDIEALT
+630 HQGVYDIDALT
-641 AAIAR
+641 KAIAR
-646 AKRMADAEA
+646 ARKMAELEA
-655 KAHAEKLA
+655 KALAEKER
-663 AKEAAKRDREKAGQ
+663 AKA
-677 A
+677 

>member
-1 MAPEEIQP
+1 M
-9 SDGADGAGAA
+9 SDPDSTQSAGSAAAGAGTTEA
-19 EGATGEGQ
+19 
-27 STNGGRTAWARNL
+27 NGGRTAWARNL

-49 TETGSAVV
+49 TETGSALV
-57 LVGAVLLALIWANV
+57 LVGAVVVALFWANV
-71 SFSTYN
+71 DIGSYS
-77 ELWDTHLSIEVGSH
+77 ELWDTHLSIQVGSH
-91 GIAQTLREWV
+91 GIDNTLREWV
-101 NSGLMALFFLVVGLE
+101 NEGLMTLFFLVVGLE

-127 EHNRLWYPALAALGG
+127 EHNRLWYPGLAALGG

-200 DLAALLII
+200 DLAALAII
-208 VVAYTDSID
+208 VIAYTDSID
-217 VVALAVAVGLFAI
+217 LVALLVAVGLFAI

-250 GIWVAMYESGIDPVI
+250 GVWVAMYESGIDPVI

-277 PPSRHELERATDLT
+277 PPARNELERATDLT
-291 REFREQPTPG
+291 REFREQPTAG
-301 LAATARRS
+301 GAVEARRS
-309 LTQAISPNERLQ
+309 LGQAISPNERLQ

-348 LLSDAVT
+348 LLSEAV
-355 SPITIGI
+355 SSSITIGI
-362 VAGYVVGKPLGIWL
+362 VAGYVVGKPLGIFL
-376 MPWLATRA
+376 LPWLATRA

-392 GKLTITYPGLLGTG
+392 GKLTITFPGLIGTG

-423 FTGPALDEAKLGVL
+423 FTGPDLDQAKLGVL
-437 AACLISPIVA
+437 AACVISPIIA
-447 FSWFRGSRALIP
+447 FAVFRGTRALIP
-459 TSKRLE
+459 QSRRLE
-465 QLRRTADS
+465 QLRRTAES
-473 IIDLADDVD
+473 IIDLDEDVD
-482 PERDHIRGDLG
+482 PERDHIRGDPN

-520 ETHHKGGLRYVF
+520 DMHHGGGLRYVF

-552 AAAAQGSFWEM
+552 AAAAQGAFWQM

-578 LHRYASDLELDADR
+578 VHRYADELELDADR
-592 LEDEVRRRV
+592 LEEEVRKRV
-601 YLERVSEDVQSADV
+601 YLERVSEDVQSADT

-621 PTFFVNGRR
+621 PTFFINGRR

-641 AAIAR
+641 AAITRAR
-646 AKRMADAEA
+646 RMAELEE
-655 KAHAEKLA
+655 KALA
-663 AKEAAKRDREKAGQ
+663 AKKKAKEEAKRERERAGRT
-677 A
+677 

>member
-1 MAPEEIQP
+1 MSDTDPTRTGGEETA
-9 SDGADGAGAA
+9 SSGTAA
-19 EGATGEGQ
+19 Q
-27 STNGGRTAWARNL
+27 SNGGRTAWARNL

-49 TETGSAVV
+49 TETGSALV
-57 LVGAVLLALIWANV
+57 LVGAVIVALLWANV
-71 SFSTYN
+71 DIGSYT
-77 ELWDTHLSIEVGSH
+77 ELWSTHLSIQVGSH
-91 GIAQTLREWV
+91 GIANELRVWV
-101 NSGLMALFFLVVGLE
+101 NEGLMTLFFLVVGLE

-142 IGGAVGIYL
+142 IAGAVGIYL
-151 LFNAGGA
+151 LFNAGGP

-200 DLAALLII
+200 DLAALVII

-217 VVALAVAVGLFAI
+217 ATALAIAVGLFAL

-240 RGPIAVLVGT
+240 RGPIAVIVGT
-250 GIWVAMYESGIDPVI
+250 AIWVALYESGIDPVI

-301 LAATARRS
+301 LASTARRS
-309 LTQAISPNERLQ
+309 LAESISPNERIQ

-333 PLFALANAGVHITGG
+333 PLFALANAGVHLTGG
-348 LLSDAVT
+348 LLSDAVS

-362 VAGYVVGKPLGIWL
+362 VVAYVVGKPLGIFL
-376 MPWLATRA
+376 LPWLATRA
-384 PVRKLIGG
+384 PVRKMVGG
-392 GKLTITYPGLLGTG
+392 GKLTITWPGLIGTG

-423 FTGPALDEAKLGVL
+423 FTGTELDEAKVGVL
-437 AACLISPIVA
+437 AACLISPLLA
-447 FSWFRGSRALIP
+447 FAVFRGTRMLIP
-459 TSKRLE
+459 QSRRLE
-465 QLRRTADS
+465 QLRRTAES
-473 IIDLADDVD
+473 IIDLDEDVD
-482 PERDHIRGDLG
+482 PERDHIRGDPAG
-493 GAVTLVEYADFE
+493 VVTLVEYADFE

-520 ETHHKGGLRYVF
+520 DMHHGGGLRYVF

-552 AAAAQGSFWEM
+552 AAAAQGAFWQM

-578 LHRYASDLELDADR
+578 VHRYADELELDADR

-601 YLERVSEDVQSADV
+601 YLGRVSDDVSSADS

-621 PTFFVNGRR
+621 PTFFINGRR
-630 HQGVYDIEALT
+630 HQGVYDIDALT
-641 AAIAR
+641 KAIGRAR
-646 AKRMADAEA
+646 VLADAEA
-655 KAHAEKLA
+655 KALA
-663 AKEAAKRDREKAGQ
+663 AKKRAKAAQ
-677 A
+677 V

>member
-1 MAPEEIQP
+1 MPDEI
-9 SDGADGAGAA
+9 
-19 EGATGEGQ
+19 TQ
-27 STNGGRTAWARNL
+27 SNGGRTAWARNL

-49 TETGSAVV
+49 TETGSALV
-57 LVGAVLLALIWANV
+57 LVGAVIAALLWANV
-71 SFSTYN
+71 DIGSYS
-77 ELWDTHLSIEVGSH
+77 ELWHTHLSIEVGSH
-91 GIAQTLREWV
+91 GISNTLREWV
-101 NSGLMALFFLVVGLE
+101 NQGLMALFFLVVGLE

-172 LALGVLALVAPTGST
+172 LALGVLALVAPTGAT

-200 DLAALLII
+200 DLAALAII
-208 VVAYTDSID
+208 VIAYTDRVD
-217 VVALAVAVGLFAI
+217 AVALGVAVGLFAI

-240 RGPIAVLVGT
+240 RGPIAVLVGA

-291 REFREQPTPG
+291 REFREQPTAG
-301 LAATARRS
+301 GAVEARRS
-309 LTQAISPNERLQ
+309 LGQAISPNERLQ

-348 LLSDAVT
+348 LVSEAVS

-362 VAGYVVGKPLGIWL
+362 VAGYVVGKPLGIFL
-376 MPWLATRA
+376 LPWLATRA
-384 PVRKLIGG
+384 PVRRLLGG
-392 GKLTITYPGLLGTG
+392 GKLTITFPGLLGTG

-423 FTGPALDEAKLGVL
+423 FTGPQLDQAKLGVL
-437 AACLISPIVA
+437 AACVISPVVA
-447 FSWFRGSRALIP
+447 FAVFRGTGRLIP
-459 TSKRLE
+459 QSRRLE
-465 QLRRTADS
+465 QLRRTAES
-473 IIDLADDVD
+473 IIDLDEDVD
-482 PERDHIRGDLG
+482 PERDHIRGDPDG
-493 GAVTLVEYADFE
+493 TVTLVEYADFE

-520 ETHHKGGLRYVF
+520 DMHHGGGLRYVF

-552 AAAAQGSFWEM
+552 AAAAQGAFWQM

-578 LHRYASDLELDADR
+578 VHRYADELELDADR
-592 LEDEVRRRV
+592 LEEDVRKRV
-601 YLERVSEDVQSADV
+601 YLERVAEDVQSADS

-621 PTFFVNGRR
+621 PTFFINGRR
-630 HQGVYDIEALT
+630 HQGVYDIDALT
-641 AAIAR
+641 KAIAR
-646 AKRMADAEA
+646 ARKMAELEA
-655 KAHAEKLA
+655 KALAEKER
-663 AKEAAKRDREKAGQ
+663 AKA
-677 A
+677 